1 VNLVGLPLIFPALL
15 VRVVPEILRGV
26 AARSVHAFVES
37 LKFSASKCMY
47 GVSVADG
54 GLEAGYEVPA
64 PLAKVFQPTKVNP
77 DLAKLPEL

>member
-1 VNLVGLPLIFPALL
+1 
-15 VRVVPEILRGV
+15 
-26 AARSVHAFVES
+26 
-37 LKFSASKCMY
+37 MY